1 MATTAVVT
9 PDSSHD
15 KTSRLYLVTWINS
28 LLKTDF
34 KDVREMGSGACHCQI
49 MDWVIP
55 GSVDMTEVKFD
66 AQSEDDCRHNFS
78 LLQEAFSKSGIT
90 RTIPVEELIKG
101 DFQSNFEILK
111 WFKVFYIENVKSKE
125 YDPLKARYSH
135 DISPIV
141 SSPQLRKFNFTFS
154 FKSSKLGSEAEEN
167 GTETTKKF
175 PYNEEWR
182 DIYDWAERSTLGEHY
197 TYCHTCARNL
207 NTFHKGLI
215 ELRRHVETNKHKK
228 GAEISKRASLQSQ
241 HSELPCSDAAIR
253 FIRKHY
259 HNGSAKGEEV
269 SRHFARCKLGLQ
281 YPKDIISVCHNT
293 PYCVYIYG
301 GVTVGK
307 DDTMSVVLVGFFDVE
322 ACKHCIRFLDALQS
336 VDGAG
341 DQTAVAVGE
350 TLKRFGLH
358 TDNLVAV
365 YFDGEAVASA
375 QICSQ
380 LRELNPNIIVLT
392 GLYTI
397 ADAACHAG
405 VKQLSN
411 QAHELIADIH
421 AHYSSCCTENDNLKA
436 LFGSDIAA
444 DSPSFYINTS
454 CLNFCLLV
462 TQILEIWTDLI
473 LYFSSCDNNDEK
485 AKLICLQ
492 LQDPKVR
499 ATFMFLEQALK
510 PLHNFQRHLQTKE
523 GVPRA
528 DLLLILEDASN
539 LLCTYTS
546 YFLHPQAAVRFHKEQ
561 DAQILKNKKFHL
573 SSPELSLV
581 GKPVE
586 DFLNESQAAEALPLL
601 KEEVLSFYIA
611 LTGCI
616 AEELPLSYE
625 LLRSIAQLLNP
636 QSRLKV
642 TGKAVGELGTKLG
655 ICSSPEEHNQLTR
668 EFLEYQLAEEGESE
682 EGEKD
687 HSADVLLEK
696 HWASVLRNTKLTVF
710 RKLIL
715 ALLSL
720 PCPPL
725 DAQQVFT
732 QVCKCR
738 SSALFSESEAL
749 TESECDAMSD
759 SALSNSNRN
768 KDFPVHT
775 KELNGLNV
783 RVKPCEVRL
792 TKINRLV
799 NEYDGIPGENGAF
812 SKEGASR
819 GCYGWESSLRQKPQA
834 RTVFQA
840 GASTWSKPV
849 GLDKDSKKGLESQDE
864 VVEES
869 SPSSKSTP
877 RGRRKHAYQ
886 DGKGFLI
893 GELVWGKVKGFS
905 WWPGMVMP
913 WKTKSAPLG
922 MRRVEWF
929 GDGMFS
935 EIYTEC
941 LQAFSAFTK
950 CFCKNSFASLPIY
963 KEAIYQIIEL
973 AGERSGKSFAEA
985 IGNKEKEL
993 KLMLDWAFEGFLPT
1007 GPEGFVP
1014 PDSAAHVDSSD
1025 SALSDYQPPAKRK
1038 YVFKNKANAP
1048 VITYSKESIIEKVK
1062 EKGKK
1067 IEDFCLSCGSSDIEV
1082 QHPLFEGGLC
1092 LKCKENFTE
1101 TLYRYDEDGYQSY
1114 CTVCCAGSEVILCG
1128 NASCCRCFCKDCL
1141 DILVGPG
1148 TFDKLK
1154 DVDPWSCY
1162 MCKPSQCEGNLKL
1175 RPDWSVKVQDFFA
1188 NNSAMEFEPHRVYPS
1203 IPADQRRPI
1212 KVLSLF
1218 DGIATGYLVLKDLG
1232 LKMERYIA
1240 SEICEDSIAVGMI
1253 KHEGKIEYVNDVRTI
1268 TRKHLAEWGPFDLL
1282 IGGSPCNDL
1291 SMVNPLRKGLFEG
1304 TGRLFFEFYRILTL
1318 LKPKEDDDR
1327 PFFWLFE
1334 NVVFMSANDKS
1345 DICRFLECNPIL
1357 IDAVKVSPAHRARY
1371 FWGNLPGMNRPL
1383 ATSLDDKVALQ
1394 DCLEVGRM
1402 AKFDKV
1408 RTITTK
1414 SNSIRQGKMG
1424 PLPVT
1429 MNGKEDYLWC
1439 TEMEQIFGFPKHYTD
1454 VNNMGRMQRQKVLG
1468 RSWSVPVIRH
1478 LFAPLKDYFECE

>member
-1 MATTAVVT
+1 MAKVVT
-9 PDSSHD
+9 PDSSQD
-15 KTSRLYLVTWINS
+15 KSSRFYLLTWINN
-28 LLKTDF
+28 LLKTNF
-34 KDVREMGSGACHCQI
+34 KDVRHMGSGACHCQV

-55 GSVDMTEVKFD
+55 GSVDMANVKFD
-66 AQSEDDCRHNFS
+66 AQGEDDCKHNFS
-78 LLQEAFSKSGIT
+78 LLQEAFTKNGIT
-90 RTIPVEELIKG
+90 RTIPVEALIKG
-101 DFQSNFEILK
+101 DLK
-111 WFKVFYIENVKSKE
+111 SSIETLRWFKVFFTVNVKNEE
-125 YDPLKARYSH
+125 YDPVKARDSH
-135 DISPIV
+135 DISPILA
-141 SSPQLRKFNFTFS
+141 SLQSRR
-154 FKSSKLGSEAEEN
+154 SELESGKEEN
-167 GTETTKKF
+167 GAGMTKLAYPYTEKWK
-175 PYNEEWR
+175 
-182 DIYDWAERSTLGEHY
+182 DIFDWADQSTLGEDY
-197 TYCHTCARNL
+197 TYCRSCDWHL
-207 NTFHKGLI
+207 STFSKGPQ
-215 ELRRHVETNKHKK
+215 ELKRHGETKKHKK
-228 GAEISKRASLQSQ
+228 RAKTYKSQ
-241 HSELPCSDAAIR
+241 PSRHSELLPCSDAAIR
-253 FIRKHY
+253 FIYKHF
-259 HNGSAKGEEV
+259 NASSAKSERV
-269 SRHFARCKLGLQ
+269 SRHFARSKLGSH
-281 YPKDIISVCHNT
+281 YPQDITSICQHT
-293 PYCVYIYG
+293 PYCLYIYG
-301 GVTVGK
+301 GVTLGK
-307 DDTMSVVLVGFFDVE
+307 DDIVSVVLVGFFDVE
-322 ACKHCIRFLDALQS
+322 TFRHCIRFLDALQS
-336 VDGAG
+336 VGGEG
-341 DQTAVAVGE
+341 DQIAAAVAE
-350 TLKRFGLH
+350 TLKKFGLP
-358 TDNLVAV
+358 TDNLVAF
-365 YFDGEAVASA
+365 YSDSNGAVSE

-380 LRELNPNIIVLT
+380 LRELNPNIVALG

-405 VKQLSN
+405 VKELSN
-411 QAHELIADIH
+411 QARELMVEIH
-421 AHYSSCCTENDNLKA
+421 AHRSACSTKNNNLEA
-436 LFGSDIAA
+436 LFGSDVSM
-444 DSPSFYINTS
+444 DSPSFHLNTS
-454 CLNFCLLV
+454 CLKFFQLV
-462 TQILEIWTDLI
+462 TKILEIWTDLVS
-473 LYFSSCDNNDEK
+473 YFKSCDKDDEK
-485 AKLICLQ
+485 AKLIFSQ

-499 ATFMFLEQALK
+499 ATFMFLEEALK
-510 PLHNFQRHLQTKE
+510 PLHTFQRHLQTHE
-523 GVPRA
+523 GSARA
-528 DLLLILEDASN
+528 DMLHILEEASS

-546 YFLHPQAAVRFHKEQ
+546 NFLHPQAAVRFLKEH

-573 SSPELSLV
+573 SCPELSPG
-581 GKPVE
+581 GKAVE
-586 DFLNESQAAEALPLL
+586 DFLNESEAKEALPLL
-601 KEEVLSFYIA
+601 KEEALSFYIA

-616 AEELPLSYE
+616 AKELPLGEGVLKSV
-625 LLRSIAQLLNP
+625 AQLLNA

-642 TGKAVGELGTKLG
+642 TGKAVEELGTKLG
-655 ICSSPEEHNQLTR
+655 ICSSPEEVSQLTS
-668 EFLEYQLAEEGESE
+668 EFLEYQLAEEGASE
-682 EGEKD
+682 EGEK
-687 HSADVLLEK
+687 HNSAVVSLEK
-696 HWASVLRNTKLTVF
+696 HWASILKNSKPTSTF
-710 RKLIL
+710 RKLVL
-715 ALLSL
+715 TLLSF

-725 DAQQVFT
+725 EAQQVFT
-732 QVCKCR
+732 QALEKED
-738 SSALFSESEAL
+738 ATLFSENEAL
-749 TESECDAMSD
+749 TESECDVMSD
-759 SALSNSNRN
+759 SPLSDSKDSPDPAKDKKNDSPSKLRNEHYALW
-768 KDFPVHT
+768 
-775 KELNGLNV
+775 
-783 RVKPCEVRL
+783 
-792 TKINRLV
+792 
-799 NEYDGIPGENGAF
+799 
-812 SKEGASR
+812 KEGAIR
-819 GCYGWESSLRQKPQA
+819 GGFGWESSLRQKPQA

-840 GASTWSKPV
+840 GASNWSKPID
-849 GLDKDSKKGLESQDE
+849 LEKDNNKGLESQDK
-864 VVEES
+864 VAEET
-869 SPSSKSTP
+869 SPSSKPTP

-886 DGKGFLI
+886 DGKGFLS

-913 WKTKSAPLG
+913 WKTKSSPPG

-935 EIYTEC
+935 EIYTEG
-941 LQAFSAFTK
+941 LMPFSAFTK

-973 AGERSGKSFAEA
+973 AGERCAKSFSEAE
-985 IGNKEKEL
+985 GNKEKEL

-1014 PDSAAHVDSSD
+1014 PNSALQQDSSE
-1025 SALSDYQPPAKRK
+1025 SSLSDYQPPAKRK
-1038 YVFKNKANAP
+1038 YVFKNKAPAVTCNR
-1048 VITYSKESIIEKVK
+1048 ESITEKVK
-1062 EKGKK
+1062 EKGKT
-1067 IEDFCLSCGSSDIEV
+1067 IEDVCLSCGSSEIEV
-1082 QHPLFEGGLC
+1082 SHPLFKGGLC
-1092 LKCKENFTE
+1092 LKCKENFIE

-1114 CTVCCAGSEVILCG
+1114 CTVCCAGLEVILCG

-1141 DILVGPG
+1141 EILVGPG

-1162 MCKPSQCEGNLKL
+1162 MCKPEQCKGNLKL
-1175 RPDWSVKVQDFFA
+1175 RPDWSVKVQDFFV

-1212 KVLSLF
+1212 RVLSLF

-1232 LKMERYIA
+1232 FKIERYIA

-1304 TGRLFFEFYRILTL
+1304 TGRLFFEFYRILTM

-1334 NVVFMSANDKS
+1334 NVVFMSAHDKS

-1394 DCLEVGRM
+1394 DCLEIGRM

-1424 PLPVT
+1424 PLPVN